1 MMGWFFFK
9 EKKCVND
16 ERQMRKK
23 KLQYEFE
30 ILKIFTNNMDLKKSL
45 KELRGTVNRASKSTF
60 GN

>member
-1 MMGWFFFK
+1 MGWFFFK

-45 KELRGTVNRASKSTF
+45 KELRGTVNRATKSTF

>member
-1 MMGWFFFK
+1 MGWFFFK

-30 ILKIFTNNMDLKKSL
+30 ILKIFTNNMDLKKRL
-45 KELRGTVNRASKSTF
+45 KELRGTVNRATKSTF